1 MHQDEVGCTF
11 KEEEKKEKAKK
22 KNKGKGVG
30 REKEDEDEGEEVQ
43 VKTWKEIKKICQKR
57 SRYRNPPSYTNTN
70 IPK

>member
-1 MHQDEVGCTF
+1 MRQDEVGCTF

-30 REKEDEDEGEEVQ
+30 REKEEDEGEEVQ

-57 SRYRNPPSYTNTN
+57 SKYRNPPSYTNTN